1 MSCKLKPIILAL
13 LVFAWTSTIY
23 MCVVSDIR
31 VRVQSNG
38 KGYVLNLG
46 YMGQQASAEHG
57 LVLQQCWLGALHMS
71 MHVVEPFLIHTT
83 YQGYPPCQ
91 ANTSEALSFSDLH
104 DLESYNNVSRSRGFV
119 QLATWRE
126 FLNNAPRRC
135 IFVEFTDS
143 EHSTT
148 KCAEWYGYC
157 CKLTRSERTEFL
169 FQESFCIVRIVEL
182 SGKHPLSLYNKTM
195 LDLIF
200 GFWKPEEVTLV
211 FNTWKQSNGATKS
224 PLCEKIFRKQAMSAL
239 MLPNKQLLSE
249 ATSYQDKYLGGVA
262 QLTVMIR
269 AERIIEQSAEGGHAV
284 IAMQKKAERKAHLD
298 GCFAT
303 LIKKVHELQTT
314 RKPFVTTDIGKFAS
328 TSWRRILS
336 ELNYSSE
343 EKEHVFSLTKR
354 AVATLSNDTLNK
366 WEETFKASTPSR
378 FWNSPGYIATLQ
390 RTIASMGECLVLFGG
405 GNFQEVT
412 LSAYIQNHPS
422 RSSRC
427 VRIVCASREL
437 RRNLMT
443 ILRA

>member
-1 MSCKLKPIILAL
+1 MFCKVKPAILTL
-13 LVFAWTSTIY
+13 LVFTWTSTMY
-23 MCVVSDIR
+23 MYVVSDIR
-31 VRVQSNG
+31 VRVHSNG

-46 YMGQQASAEHG
+46 YVGQQASAEHG
-57 LVLQQCWLGALHMS
+57 LVLQQCWLGALNLN
-71 MHVVEPFLIHTT
+71 MHIVEPFLIHTT

-91 ANTSEALSFSDLH
+91 VNVSEALSFSDLH
-104 DLESYNNVSRSRGFV
+104 DLETYNNVSRSRGFV

-126 FLNNAPRRC
+126 FLNNSPRRG
-135 IFVEFTDS
+135 IYVEFIDS
-143 EHSTT
+143 EYSTT
-148 KCAEWYGYC
+148 KCTELYGHC
-157 CKLTRSERTEFL
+157 CKLTRNERTEFL
-169 FQESFCIVRIVEL
+169 FQKGFCIVRIVEL
-182 SGKHPLSLYNKTM
+182 SRKYHSSLYNKTM

-211 FNTWKQSNGATKS
+211 FNSWRQANGATKS
-224 PLCEKIFRKQAMSAL
+224 PLCEKVFRKEAMSAL

-249 ATSYQDKYLGGVA
+249 ATSYQEMYLGGVA
-262 QLTVMIR
+262 KLTVMIR
-269 AERIIEQSAEGGHAV
+269 AERVIEQSAEGGHAV

-303 LIKKVHELQTT
+303 LIKKVRELQTT

-336 ELNYSSE
+336 ELNYSTE
-343 EKEHVFSLTKR
+343 EREHVFSLTR
-354 AVATLSNDTLNK
+354 RVVATLSNDTLNK

-378 FWNSPGYIATLQ
+378 FWNSAGYIAALQ

-412 LSAYIQNHPS
+412 LSAYIQNHPN

-437 RRNLMT
+437 RRNLIT